1 MIESYQR
8 MKAWNGKQQ
17 RGKIVLNFT
26 EMSGIEV
33 WPELSGLGIPDGIAM
48 PGGFQTGMAYAL
60 RSVLTR
66 VS

>member
-1 MIESYQR
+1 
-8 MKAWNGKQQ
+8 
-17 RGKIVLNFT
+17 
-26 EMSGIEV
+26 MSGIEV